1 MQITPLLDGIAV
13 MPADTFPTRPAGAG
27 ETFALP
33 IHAFLLRAPGLV
45 ALVDTG
51 SAGNFGP
58 GTGQCAQALAAAGVA
73 PEQVSLIF
81 LTHLHSDHFG
91 GLTDAS
97 GAARFPNA
105 RLVLSRVE
113 LDALPMASE
122 AARRALAAYDGRIS
136 GLSDGEPVAEGLRML
151 PLPGHTP
158 GHAGLVAADG
168 TVIAGDIFHNAV
180 WQASNPGLFVK
191 YDHDGPRA
199 AATRLALLSELAG
212 TQRALYA
219 AHLAG
224 GGPYRVT
231 ASGAGFAVD
240 SPRPL
245 A

>member
-13 MPADTFPTRPAGAG
+13 MPAETFPTRPATAE
-27 ETFALP
+27 ETFPLP

-58 GTGQCAQALAAAGVA
+58 GTGQFPQALAAAGVA

-91 GLTDAS
+91 GLTDAT

-105 RLVLSRVE
+105 RLCLSEVE
-113 LDALPMASE
+113 RASLPMASE
-122 AARRALAAYDGRIS
+122 AAQRALAAYVGRIN
-136 GLSDGEPVAEGLRML
+136 GLSAGEALAPGLRML

-158 GHAGLVAADG
+158 GHAGVLVDDG
-168 TVIAGDIFHNAV
+168 AVIVGDLFHNVA
-180 WQASNPGLFVK
+180 WQAPQPGLFVK
-191 YDHDGPRA
+191 YDHDGPQA
-199 AATRLALLSELAG
+199 AATRIALLSELAG
-212 TQRALYA
+212 SRRALYA

-231 ASGAGFAVD
+231 ASGPGFAVD
-240 SPRPL
+240 SIRPL